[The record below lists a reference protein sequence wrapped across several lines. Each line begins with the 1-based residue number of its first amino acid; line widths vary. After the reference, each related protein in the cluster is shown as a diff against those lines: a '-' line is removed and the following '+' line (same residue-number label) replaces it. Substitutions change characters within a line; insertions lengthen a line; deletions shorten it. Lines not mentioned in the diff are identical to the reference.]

1 MSSNADSV
9 VRSASD
15 GVNYFVKP
23 FEKNE
28 PFSVFISQLLGEH
41 PEQAE
46 SFVRYSQTRTACMLW
61 PHGFYYTNWKLL

>member
-15 GVNYFVKP
+15 GKYRFVKP

-28 PFSVFISQLLGEH
+28 AFSTFLNHLLEQD
-41 PEQAE
+41 PEQAD
-46 SFVRYSQTRTACMLW
+46 SFVRYSQTRTACMLQ
-61 PHGFYYTNWKLL
+61 PHSFYSTNWKLV

>member
-15 GVNYFVKP
+15 GLNYFVKP

-28 PFSVFISQLLGEH
+28 AFSAFLSQLL
-41 PEQAE
+41 EQDPDQAD
-46 SFVRYSQTRTACMLW
+46 SSVRYSQTRTACML
-61 PHGFYYTNWKLL
+61 